1 MNQPPVYA
9 DYATIYPPRWR
20 RWWVALPVLLF
31 ISAMTTILLWPEGKP
46 TRSPLFWFC
55 ALVLPL
61 LCWLLAVTLRLLV
74 WLQSTD
80 NRRTHYAETSLAL
93 DAWWRKRSQALPV
106 EAVLLV
112 TPAGEDAS
120 EHLALLSHS
129 ADAPQPGITAQ
140 GYAALRCPRV
150 LNSARSRPV
159 MLAAYL
165 ANRLVTHLRHSGDAR
180 PITHLCWLGDDQSL
194 LAFRETLLA
203 AGMTL
208 PEETLRLIAID
219 GADSVI
225 DLFANTAPALLLCAG
240 SGEGLSDRTPVAGEA
255 AFAWFCSAQ
264 GTALMHRLEC
274 WQPALGETATL
285 TVAQLSRYAG
295 LSDTPDT
302 VIAADAAAMEALLE
316 GGWSAL
322 DHVLAPWIG
331 HAGQITPFTLRSLA
345 LLSALNGQ
353 SCGWIAAE
361 MESQYITGVCI
372 PRGNLPH

>member
-1 MNQPPVYA
+1 MKQPPVYA
-9 DYATIYPPRWR
+9 DYATIYPARWQ

-61 LCWLLAVTLRLLV
+61 LCWLLAVTLRWLI

-80 NRRTHYAETSLAL
+80 NSQTYYAETSLAL
-93 DAWWRKRSQALPV
+93 DAWWRKRSHALPV

-120 EHLALLSHS
+120 EHLALLSHP
-129 ADAPQPGITAQ
+129 ADAPQPDINAE
-140 GYAALRCPRV
+140 GYAQLRCPRV

-165 ANRLVTHLRHSGDAR
+165 ANRLVAHVRQSGETR

-194 LAFRETLLA
+194 LTFREKLLA
-203 AGMTL
+203 AGMVM
-208 PEETLRLIAID
+208 PEETMRLSAID
-219 GADSVI
+219 GADNVI
-225 DLFANTAPALLLCAG
+225 DLFAKTAPTLLLCAG
-240 SGEGLSDRTPVAGEA
+240 GGEGLSDGTQVAGEA
-255 AFAWFCSAQ
+255 AFAWLCSAQ
-264 GTALMHRLEC
+264 GTALMHRSER

-285 TVAQLSRYAG
+285 AVAQLSRYAG

-302 VIAADAAAMEALLE
+302 VIAADVPAMEALLD

-322 DHVLAPWIG
+322 DHVLAPWLG

-345 LLSALNGQ
+345 LLSALNGH
-353 SCGWIAAE
+353 SCGWIASE
-361 MESQYITGVCI
+361 MESQYTTGVCI

>member
-9 DYATIYPPRWR
+9 DYATIYPARWR

-31 ISAMTTILLWPEGKP
+31 ISAMITMLLWPEGKP
-46 TRSPLFWFC
+46 TRSPLFWFWT
-55 ALVLPL
+55 LVLPL
-61 LCWLLAVTLRLLV
+61 LCWLLAVTLRWLV
-74 WLQSTD
+74 WLQSSD
-80 NRRTHYAETSLAL
+80 NSRTHYAETSLAL
-93 DAWWRKRSQALPV
+93 DAWWRQRSQALPV

-112 TPAGEDAS
+112 TPVGDDAS
-120 EHLALLSHS
+120 EHLALLSQP
-129 ADAPQPGITAQ
+129 ADAPQPGINAA
-140 GYAALRCPRV
+140 GYAELRCPLV
-150 LNSARSRPV
+150 LNSTRNRPE

-165 ANRLVTHLRHSGDAR
+165 ANRLVAHVRQSGETR

-203 AGMTL
+203 AGMKL
-208 PEETLRLIAID
+208 PEEAIRLSAID
-219 GADSVI
+219 GKDSVI
-225 DLFANTAPALLLCAG
+225 DLLANTAPTLLLCAG
-240 SGEGLSDRTPVAGEA
+240 SGEGLSDGTQVAGEA
-255 AFAWFCSAQ
+255 AFAWLCSAQ
-264 GTALMHRLEC
+264 GTALMHRSEC
-274 WQPALGETATL
+274 WQPALGETAAL
-285 TVAQLSRYAG
+285 AVAQLSRYAG
-295 LSDTPDT
+295 LSETPDT
-302 VIAADAAAMEALLE
+302 VIAADVPAMEALLD

-322 DHVLAPWIG
+322 DHVLAPWLG

>member
-9 DYATIYPPRWR
+9 DYATIYPARWR

-46 TRSPLFWFC
+46 TRSPLFWFWT
-55 ALVLPL
+55 LVLPL
-61 LCWLLAVTLRLLV
+61 LCWLLAVTLRWLV
-74 WLQSTD
+74 WLQSSD
-80 NRRTHYAETSLAL
+80 NSQTHYAETSLAL
-93 DAWWRKRSQALPV
+93 DAWWRQRSQALPV

-112 TPAGEDAS
+112 TPVGDDAS
-120 EHLALLSHS
+120 EHLALLSQP
-129 ADAPQPGITAQ
+129 ADAPQPGINAA
-140 GYAALRCPRV
+140 GYAELRCPLV
-150 LNSARSRPV
+150 LNSTRNRPE

-165 ANRLVTHLRHSGDAR
+165 ANRLAAHVRQSGETR

-208 PEETLRLIAID
+208 PEEAIRLSAID
-219 GADSVI
+219 GADNVI
-225 DLFANTAPALLLCAG
+225 DLLANTAPTLLLCAG
-240 SGEGLSDRTPVAGEA
+240 SGEGLSDCTPVAGEA
-255 AFAWFCSAQ
+255 AFAWLCSAQ
-264 GTALMHRLEC
+264 GTALMHRSER

-285 TVAQLSRYAG
+285 AVAQLSRYSG

-302 VIAADAAAMEALLE
+302 VIAADAPAMEALLD

-322 DHVLAPWIG
+322 DHVLAPWLG
-331 HAGQITPFTLRSLA
+331 NAGQITPFTLRSLA

>member
-31 ISAMTTILLWPEGKP
+31 ISAMTTILLWPEAKP

-61 LCWLLAVTLRLLV
+61 LCWLLAVTLRWLV
-74 WLQSTD
+74 WLQSSD
-80 NRRTHYAETSLAL
+80 NRRTHYAEISLAL
-93 DAWWRKRSQALPV
+93 DAWWKKRSRALPV

-120 EHLALLSHS
+120 EHLALLSHP

-140 GYAALRCPRV
+140 GYAALRCPLV

-165 ANRLVTHLRHSGDAR
+165 ANRLVMHFRQSDETR

-208 PEETLRLIAID
+208 PEETIRLSAID
-219 GADSVI
+219 GADNVI
-225 DLFANTAPALLLCAG
+225 DLLANTAPALLLCAG
-240 SGEGLSDRTPVAGEA
+240 SSEGLSDCTPVAGEA
-255 AFAWFCSAQ
+255 AFAWLCSAQ
-264 GTALMHRLEC
+264 GIALMHRSER
-274 WQPALGETATL
+274 WQPAL
-285 TVAQLSRYAG
+285 R
-295 LSDTPDT
+295 
-302 VIAADAAAMEALLE
+302 AMP
-316 GGWSAL
+316 GWA
-322 DHVLAPWIG
+322 
-331 HAGQITPFTLRSLA
+331 
-345 LLSALNGQ
+345 
-353 SCGWIAAE
+353 
-361 MESQYITGVCI
+361 
-372 PRGNLPH
+372 